1 MTRAGETALVTGAS
15 GGIGLELAREFAAHG
30 FDLIVVARRASELEA
45 AAERFRKDHGVR
57 VHVLPI
63 DLLVPGAPAKL
74 VQQVESDGHQVDVL
88 VNNAGLM
95 EMGGFA
101 DIAIDRHERLLQL
114 NVAVLTSLT
123 RRLLTAMTER
133 GHGRI
138 LNVASTSSFQPV
150 PSMAL
155 YAASKA
161 FVLSLSESL
170 SEELK
175 GTGVTVTALC
185 PGITK
190 TDMYDRARDQHGVA
204 RIVPGLLLSEVE
216 DVARE
221 GYEACMAGRAVVV
234 PGLTNQLVASAVQLY
249 PRWLVRSV
257 GGLIGRESTRSR
269 STPDV

>member
-1 MTRAGETALVTGAS
+1 MRDRETALITGAS
-15 GGIGLELAREFAAHG
+15 GGIGLELARVFAGHG
-30 FDLIVVARRASELEA
+30 FDLIIVARRESELEA
-45 AAERFRKDHGVR
+45 LAERCRSEQGVQ
-57 VHVLPI
+57 VHVLPM
-63 DLLVPGAPAKL
+63 DLLVPDAAAKL
-74 VQQVESDGHQVDVL
+74 VQQIEDSGLGVDVL

-95 EMGGFA
+95 DMGGFA
-101 DIAIDRHERLLQL
+101 EIEVDRHERLLQL
-114 NVAVLTSLT
+114 NVMVLTSLT
-123 RRLLTAMTER
+123 RRLLPAMLER
-133 GHGRI
+133 GRGRI

-190 TDMYDRARDQHGVA
+190 TEMYDRASDEHASARSVPGFLLSDVETVA
-204 RIVPGLLLSEVE
+204 R
-216 DVARE
+216 D

-234 PGLTNQLVASAVQLY
+234 PGLPNQLLAGAVGFY
-249 PRWLVRSV
+249 PRWIVRGI
-257 GGLIGRESTRSR
+257 GGLIGRRSTR
-269 STPDV
+269 

>member
-1 MTRAGETALVTGAS
+1 MRDRETVLITGAS
-15 GGIGLELAREFAAHG
+15 GGIGLELAREFAGHD
-30 FDLIVVARRASELEA
+30 FDLIIVARRESNLQAL
-45 AAERFRKDHGVR
+45 AERCRREHGVR
-57 VHVLPI
+57 VHVLPM
-63 DLLVPGAPAKL
+63 DLLGPDAAAKL
-74 VQQVESDGHQVDVL
+74 VQQIEDNGLGVDVL

-101 DIAIDRHERLLQL
+101 EIEIDRHERLLQL
-114 NVAVLTSLT
+114 NVMLLTSLT
-123 RRLLTAMTER
+123 RRLLPDMIER
-133 GHGRI
+133 GRGRI

-190 TDMYDRARDQHGVA
+190 TEMYDRASEEHAIARSLPGFLLSDVETVA
-204 RIVPGLLLSEVE
+204 R
-216 DVARE
+216 D
-221 GYEACMAGRAVVV
+221 GYEACVAGRAVVV
-234 PGLTNQLVASAVQLY
+234 PGLPNQLMAGAIGFY
-249 PRWLVRSV
+249 PRWIVRGI
-257 GGLIGRESTRSR
+257 GGLIGRRSTR
-269 STPDV
+269 

>member
-1 MTRAGETALVTGAS
+1 MRDRETALITGAS
-15 GGIGLELAREFAAHG
+15 GGIGLELARVFAKNG
-30 FDLIVVARRASELEA
+30 FDLIIVARRESELEA
-45 AAERFRKDHGVR
+45 LAERCRNSAGVR
-57 VHVLPI
+57 VHVLKM
-63 DLLVPGAPAKL
+63 DLLVPDAAAKL
-74 VQQVESDGHQVDVL
+74 VQQIEDCHLDVDVL

-95 EMGGFA
+95 DMGDFA
-101 DIAIDRHERLLQL
+101 EIEIERHEQLLQL
-114 NVAVLTSLT
+114 NVIVLTSLA
-123 RRLLTAMTER
+123 RRLLPAMIKR
-133 GHGRI
+133 GRGRI

-190 TDMYDRARDQHGVA
+190 TAMFDRAHEEHSSA
-204 RIVPGLLLSEVE
+204 RSVPEFLLSDVE
-216 DVARE
+216 AVARE

-234 PGLTNQLVASAVQLY
+234 PGLPNQLLAGAVGFY
-249 PRWLVRSV
+249 PRWIVRGL
-257 GGLIGRESTRSR
+257 GGLIRRRSTR
-269 STPDV
+269 

>member
-1 MTRAGETALVTGAS
+1 MIRDRETVLITGAS
-15 GGIGLELAREFAAHG
+15 GGIGLELAQVFAKHG
-30 FDLIVVARRASELEA
+30 FDLIVVARRESELEA
-45 AAERFRKDHGVR
+45 LADRCRKDQGAR
-57 VHVLPI
+57 VHVLPM
-63 DLLVPGAPAKL
+63 DLLVPEATAKL
-74 VQQVESDGHQVDVL
+74 VQQIEDCGLEVDVL

-95 EMGGFA
+95 EMGAFA
-101 DIAIDRHERLLQL
+101 EIEIDCHERLLQL
-114 NVAVLTSLT
+114 NVIALTLLT
-123 RRLLTAMTER
+123 RRLLSGMIER
-133 GHGRI
+133 GRGRI

-190 TDMYDRARDQHGVA
+190 TEMYDRAHAEHASARSVPGFLLSDVETVA
-204 RIVPGLLLSEVE
+204 R
-216 DVARE
+216 D

-234 PGLTNQLVASAVQLY
+234 PGLPNQLLASAVGFY
-249 PRWLVRSV
+249 PRWMVRGI
-257 GGLIGRESTRSR
+257 GGLIGRRSTR
-269 STPDV
+269 

>member
-1 MTRAGETALVTGAS
+1 MTRAREIALITGAS
-15 GGIGLELAREFAAHG
+15 GGIGLELARVFAAHG
-30 FDLIVVARRASELEA
+30 FDLIVVARRKSELEA
-45 AAERFRKDHGVR
+45 LAGRCRKEHGAR
-57 VHVLPI
+57 VHVLPM
-63 DLLVPGAPAKL
+63 DLLVPDAPEKL
-74 VQQVESDGHQVDVL
+74 VQQLEDDGRDVDVL

-95 EMGGFA
+95 DMGVFA
-101 DIAIDRHERLLQL
+101 DIDVGRHERLLQL
-114 NVAVLTSLT
+114 NVVVPTSLS
-123 RRLLTAMTER
+123 RRLLPAMVER
-133 GHGRI
+133 GRGRI

-190 TDMYDRARDQHGVA
+190 TEMYERAQNEHAMA
-204 RIVPGLLLSEVE
+204 RNVPGLFLSDVE

-221 GYEACMAGRAVVV
+221 GYEACVDGRAVVV
-234 PGLTNQLVASAVQLY
+234 PGLPNRLVASAVQLY
-249 PRWLVRSV
+249 PRWLVRTV
-257 GGLIGRESTRSR
+257 GGLVGRMSTR
-269 STPDV
+269 

>member
-1 MTRAGETALVTGAS
+1 MTRARETALVTGAS

-30 FDLIVVARRASELEA
+30 FDLIVVARRGSELEKLA
-45 AAERFRKDHGVR
+45 GRCRRDHGVR
-57 VHVLPI
+57 VHALPM
-63 DLLVPGAPAKL
+63 DLLDPDAPAML
-74 VQQVESDGHQVDVL
+74 VQQVEDAGLEVDVL

-95 EMGGFA
+95 EMGGFV
-101 DIAIDRHERLLQL
+101 DVAIDRHDRLLQL
-114 NVAVLTSLT
+114 NIIVLTSLT
-123 RRLLTAMTER
+123 RRLLSAMIER
-133 GHGRI
+133 RHGRI

-175 GTGVTVTALC
+175 GTGVSVTALC

-190 TDMYDRARDQHGVA
+190 TEMYDRARDEHGLA
-204 RIVPGLLLSEVE
+204 RNVPGFLLSEVE

-221 GYEACMAGRAVVV
+221 GYEACISGQAVVV
-234 PGLTNQLVASAVQLY
+234 PGLTNRLATSAVQLS
-249 PRWLVRSV
+249 PRWLVRNL
-257 GGLIGRESTRSR
+257 GGLIGRESTR
-269 STPDV
+269 